1 MEKTAIVIPAVY
13 FPVRPGCGYYLQ
25 RLHYGRI
32 TTTCSM
38 FRELI
43 LNLADTAG
51 NTGLLS
57 YYCTLLREPQS
68 VLPERV
74 MEDKKIDLCDESAL

>member
-1 MEKTAIVIPAVY
+1 
-13 FPVRPGCGYYLQ
+13 
-25 RLHYGRI
+25 
-32 TTTCSM
+32 M